1 MGTLDKS
8 YITSVQNSEMLEI
21 INDLADLFG
30 ETEDMDGMDA
40 ADFVDNSSKI
50 WDLRQ
55 RARDFRNNMA

>member
-1 MGTLDKS
+1 
-8 YITSVQNSEMLEI
+8 MLEI